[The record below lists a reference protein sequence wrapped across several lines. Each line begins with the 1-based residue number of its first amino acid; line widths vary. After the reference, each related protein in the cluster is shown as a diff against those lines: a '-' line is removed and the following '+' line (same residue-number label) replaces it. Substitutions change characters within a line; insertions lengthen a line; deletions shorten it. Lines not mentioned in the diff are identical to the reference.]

1 MAAKLAEMARER
13 GLTAPGVEVE
23 GPQVH
28 DHLRPKRVQ
37 VSVADQ
43 LPEVGLLLAD
53 DGLVPIPEDR
63 GVEPSLARHP

>member
-23 GPQVH
+23 GPQVQ

-37 VSVADQ
+37 VSVAER
-43 LPEVGLLLAD
+43 LPEVDLLLAD

-63 GVEPSLARHP
+63 GVKPSLARHP